1 MIRCPSKEQRNFS
14 GIAFDEIWPLPFS
27 AFQQCNKIY
36 SNLFANDNDSL
47 DSHIQ
52 SNPNEKYI
60 AAFNLASDFVV
71 VGGVMFT
78 FSSSLFLFSYRM
90 CWFVPSK

>member
-1 MIRCPSKEQRNFS
+1 MIRCHQKNNKFS

-47 DSHIQ
+47 DDIYIHTESHIQ
-52 SNPNEKYI
+52 SNPN
-60 AAFNLASDFVV
+60 
-71 VGGVMFT
+71 M
-78 FSSSLFLFSYRM
+78 
-90 CWFVPSK
+90 